1 MRIAVT
7 GANGFIGGA
16 IVRQLILSGHQ
27 AVALVR
33 NATHHFPKAVKQIE
47 IGDLSQLDES
57 RLTSVFQSIKGFD
70 AIIHTAALAHKKD
83 MRADYANQVDK
94 VNVQATA
101 LLAQLASQ
109 FEIGRFIFLSS
120 IGVNGSVSTQAFI
133 EQGPPNPHNLYSK
146 CKYQAEQRLLSLA
159 SQSDLEVVIVRPPLV
174 YALDAPGNFAKLIKL
189 IKTTLPLPFKNT
201 NNQRSFIALDN
212 LVDFL
217 LLCADEKSTPLAK
230 NQVFLIAD
238 DQSISTEQ
246 LTRNIAGALGVKL
259 HLVYINHKILL
270 FFLSLVN
277 KKQLYTQL
285 FESLTIDNSKAK
297 AMLNWQ
303 PKTTME
309 QQLNKH
315 SVD

>member
-7 GANGFIGGA
+7 GASGFIGSA
-16 IVRQLILSGHQ
+16 IVRQLNLSEHQ
-27 AVALVR
+27 VVALVR
-33 NATHHFPKAVKQIE
+33 NTVHHLPEKVKQIE
-47 IGDLSQLDES
+47 IGDLSQLDEN
-57 RLTSVFQSIKGFD
+57 RLASAFQFVKGFD

-83 MRADYANQVDK
+83 TRADYVSQVEK
-94 VNVQATA
+94 VNVQATE
-101 LLAQLASQ
+101 LLAQFASQ
-109 FEIGRFIFLSS
+109 YEIGRFVFLSS
-120 IGVNGSVSTQAFI
+120 IGVNGSASTQAFT
-133 EQGPPNPHNLYSK
+133 EQDQPNPHNLYSK

-159 SQSDLEVVIVRPPLV
+159 SQSDLEAVIVRPPLV

-189 IKTTLPLPFKNT
+189 IKTNLPLPFKSA

-217 LLCADEKSTPLAK
+217 LLCADKKSTPLAK

-238 DQSISTEQ
+238 DQRISTEQ

-259 HLVYINHKILL
+259 HLVYINHKIML

-297 AMLNWQ
+297 TMLNWQ
-303 PKTTME
+303 PKTTMK